1 MREAHKALLDSLK
14 PEGKIIFFQ
23 APTGYGKTS
32 FTPSLYNEVGSK
44 EGPPALIHVLPLK
57 AIVEQAYNDFS
68 NALKGVNVGVQA
80 HGIIGGKS
88 PYLAPPLTVTT
99 FDSFTLNFIGAN
111 VAEKGIGHYLVPKAM
126 IASSA
131 IVLDEAHLPL
141 HSGDNHYATSMLAE
155 VYALAL
161 WRNPVIIETATLP
174 AQALSLAIRQL
185 PPRLNVEI
193 EVIEPVPDNAVDKC
207 KNSYNSLKIRANCV
221 SDPDYYV
228 KAEPVK
234 WRYKRLQGDPTQTII
249 NLAQTGLRVF
259 RAVDSVQ
266 RAINEYQQL
275 VGILGSDNVALLHS
289 RLTPRDRA
297 QQLKKVGRGAQVLVG
312 TSAVEAGVNVSYDVL
327 ITDVPW
333 GGGAPLSLLQRM
345 GRINRY
351 NESPVATVYLVD
363 APSQRAQ
370 KAEKVQD
377 LINYLI
383 KVEPNPRVPYDTATT
398 RGYKDF
404 LDKFSKSHNTH
415 NIKVNHWYTIKDL
428 ALRSLKPYEVVK
440 GLESAME
447 EACGLIRGTLLVP
460 IIPDPEDLGISK
472 DELRED
478 TANYIFPVDHRLLLR
493 VVQRNNGKVKALV
506 VVEVPEDIEEYSSKV
521 KAPVVEASET
531 GDPLYELD
539 LTIKDVD
546 EPGSS
551 CKDIVAHMLRH
562 GIAAYVASQGL
573 YKPETGLLVDKESS
587 RGGTPNV

>member
-1 MREAHKALLDSLK
+1 VREAHKALLDSLK

-32 FTPSLYNEVGSK
+32 FTPRLYNEVSSRG
-44 EGPPALIHVLPLK
+44 GPPALIHVLPLK

-68 NALKGVNVGVQA
+68 NALKDVNVGVQA
-80 HGIIGGKS
+80 HGIIEGKS

-99 FDSFTLNFIGAN
+99 FDSFTLNLIGAN

-155 VYALAL
+155 VYALAS

-174 AQALSLAIRQL
+174 AQALSLAIQQL

-193 EVIEPVPDNAVDKC
+193 EVIEPVPDNAVNKC
-207 KNSYNSLKIRANCV
+207 KNNYNNLKIRVNCV
-221 SDPDYYV
+221 SDPDYYE

-234 WRYKRLQGDPTQTII
+234 WHYKRLQGDPTETVID
-249 NLAQTGLRVF
+249 LAQTGQRVF

-266 RAINEYQQL
+266 RAINQYQQL
-275 VGILGSDNVALLHS
+275 ASTLGSDNIALLHS
-289 RLTPRDRA
+289 RLTPIDRA
-297 QQLKKVGRGAQVLVG
+297 QQLEKVRRGAQVLVG

-351 NESPVATVYLVD
+351 NESPEATVYLVD
-363 APSQRAQ
+363 APSQRSQ
-370 KAEKVQD
+370 KAQE
-377 LINYLI
+377 LIDYLI
-383 KVEPNPRVPYDTATT
+383 KVEPNPRVPYDTART
-398 RGYKDF
+398 RGYKEF
-404 LDKFSKSHNTH
+404 LDEFSKPHDV
-415 NIKVNHWYTIKDL
+415 KVNHWYTIRDL

-440 GLESAME
+440 GLESAMK
-447 EACGLIRGTLLVP
+447 EACGLVRETLLTP
-460 IIPDPEDLGISK
+460 IIPDPEDLGISQGK
-472 DELRED
+472 LTQD
-478 TANYIFPVDHRLLLR
+478 ASNYIFPVDHRLLLR
-493 VVQRNNGKVKALV
+493 VVQRNNGKIKALV
-506 VVEVPEDIEEYSSKV
+506 V
-521 KAPVVEASET
+521 EASKSRDHPYKLT
-531 GDPLYELD
+531 

-551 CKDIVAHMLRH
+551 CKSIAAHMLRH
-562 GIAAYVASQGL
+562 GIAAYVASPGL
-573 YKPETGLLVDKESS
+573 YNPETGLQVDKEK
-587 RGGTPNV
+587 